1 MKERAIICYMDCVSV
16 PSATLGLN
24 TSVTRYLAV
33 YSKVNFPNIT
43 EMYRR
48 VDFKFCLKQNKLS
61 KNGYIHNFPKNWR
74 KFAQALT
81 KCSHE
86 SIGILLIVQF
96 NITKLQTRKCLNSKM
111 PKHLNYKAPK
121 HKTV

>member
-1 MKERAIICYMDCVSV
+1 MIIIPCETKKLVTLNGSGGSRANHGHSITMKERAIISFMDCVSV

-61 KNGYIHNFPKNWR
+61 KNG
-74 KFAQALT
+74 
-81 KCSHE
+81 
-86 SIGILLIVQF
+86 
-96 NITKLQTRKCLNSKM
+96 
-111 PKHLNYKAPK
+111 
-121 HKTV
+121 